1 MSGAECPGGLQ
12 LIFMFTG
19 LLYSCAWPWCDVRR
33 NRIGH
38 YGCRCEQ
45 ARWAPGRY
53 TCRMGAVQAEDAG
66 AIMVRNAHEMLLWC
80 DAQVPDR
87 LLWDREQAA

>member
-1 MSGAECPGGLQ
+1 
-12 LIFMFTG
+12 
-19 LLYSCAWPWCDVRR
+19 
-33 NRIGH
+33 
-38 YGCRCEQ
+38 
-45 ARWAPGRY
+45 
-53 TCRMGAVQAEDAG
+53 MGAVQAEDAG